1 MAATLFAFHPSHTES
16 VAWVTVPDPLMSAAI
31 LGSVLL
37 YLKYAQKLS
46 AARKAEGKQLGRKS
60 RKADR
65 TENKV
70 RPARLWLV
78 VSAMLCGAAMLFKET
93 AVVVPAMIFALAW
106 FAPGTEPVADATE
119 RNTAAGFRSR
129 LFAALRQTLPFVG
142 VATLYLLLRINAL
155 QGKLGS
161 LTQHLPWR
169 TVLLSW
175 PAILWFYVK
184 VLLWPIRSRAFADST
199 LVEQFSAKG
208 VLLPGLAV
216 GVSATILAG
225 ALFWATKKARRDLAV
240 PEAQNVEYA
249 LLLGTLFLVL
259 PILPALDLNALNPG
273 DFLHGRYA
281 YLPSAGLMLL
291 VATGWHLSGR
301 NRIPLLCAAGLIAAT
316 FAGLVM
322 SQEKQWKD
330 DLTVFTVAHELAP
343 GNRPVAHNLA
353 NAHVQA
359 ALRLADDGRCGEAM
373 PVFEQVSQVYPD
385 DWYAWAGLG
394 ECFAQLNNLPK
405 AEESM
410 HRAADLSHAIPVIQ
424 QWQEVRAAMGL
435 PNSAVPR

>member
-1 MAATLFAFHPSHTES
+1 
-16 VAWVTVPDPLMSAAI
+16 
-31 LGSVLL
+31 
-37 YLKYAQKLS
+37 
-46 AARKAEGKQLGRKS
+46 
-60 RKADR
+60 
-65 TENKV
+65 
-70 RPARLWLV
+70 
-78 VSAMLCGAAMLFKET
+78 
-93 AVVVPAMIFALAW
+93 
-106 FAPGTEPVADATE
+106 
-119 RNTAAGFRSR
+119 
-129 LFAALRQTLPFVG
+129 
-142 VATLYLLLRINAL
+142 
-155 QGKLGS
+155 
-161 LTQHLPWR
+161 
-169 TVLLSW
+169 
-175 PAILWFYVK
+175 
-184 VLLWPIRSRAFADST
+184 
-199 LVEQFSAKG
+199 
-208 VLLPGLAV
+208 
-216 GVSATILAG
+216 
-225 ALFWATKKARRDLAV
+225 
-240 PEAQNVEYA
+240 
-249 LLLGTLFLVL
+249 
-259 PILPALDLNALNPG
+259 
-273 DFLHGRYA
+273 
-281 YLPSAGLMLL
+281 MLL